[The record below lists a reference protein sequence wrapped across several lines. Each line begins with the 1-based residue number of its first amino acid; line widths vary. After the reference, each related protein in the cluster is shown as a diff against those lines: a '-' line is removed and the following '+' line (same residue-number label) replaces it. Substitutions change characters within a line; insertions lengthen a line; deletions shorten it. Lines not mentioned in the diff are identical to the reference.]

1 MKYNRILTIFLFA
14 LCTGLLCL
22 ALSSGPGT
30 AKTSQQQYN
39 PVARDSGR
47 DAQPKQDSDFRTKAV
62 SQLTLKEK
70 THWSSPV
77 PVSGQNDLKRDGVG
91 GVVINEHLQSDL
103 TPDSAVL
110 ANLPSEP
117 ALFPPIANDFQTD
130 RARST
135 FRFVDFESLEP
146 IRPLSLLIDGY
157 EIGLAVGS
165 DGAIEVEL
173 SVGEHVVEV
182 FADGY
187 VPMRARHG
195 AVFPRSAPNV
205 FNLVREE
212 KPSTHVLEHKSTDTY
227 NVSGW
232 VRAYEN
238 LRPLQG
244 AHVLFQ
250 SSTFTIEALTN
261 DNGEFNFTV
270 PPNAFETDWEIQAEA
285 PDRRSS
291 KLAGRGQADL
301 PTKIKQ
307 AFLLQR
313 ESDTSETFQ
322 EVHSAIVRLPSE
334 HKTSLNLLAQ
344 AAPNTIRVGM
354 GAPRT
359 TEIGCSGFN
368 EKCSSTFNACSPT
381 NIDIVDTETYVKR
394 VFRGELYGT
403 IIWDQAQLEAF
414 KANAVAI
421 RTYASFNAISSLRGS
436 QYDICNSDSC
446 QCYFSQFSSFG
457 PTSTAASQQTA
468 GQVLLNQSDVIPK
481 SEYGSWNGPCARGI
495 MHCTAEAG
503 YPNVHPIYDYAIDQ
517 NWNLRPSDPSF
528 LGHGR
533 GMSQYGS
540 HFHAANG
547 ELYQQI
553 LSFYYQDYGWRLS
566 TSQSLSL
573 TISAVT
579 PTVTQTLDWGL
590 SATYTITVVDNGGTP
605 VSGSI
610 VNVSD
615 GIRSVSTFTS
625 PTNSSGQ
632 TTYTTTVP
640 SGKADGTYDVVFTAT
655 KSSYISS
662 SSVTRQVQVRH
673 NVCSIP
679 AAITSIDGILNW
691 AVNAND
697 CTATPTASLTSRSV
711 SSTNVLVNQPLTV
724 STTLSVSNATAD
736 HAGISISFPSL
747 TNSGVTGTSPN
758 ESYNSTQGTV
768 STASYSSITGGSTLQ
783 YWGAGETLPN
793 CNPNTCLAQHLLVE
807 GDWVTVGA
815 GNTRTLTLTVTPKV
829 VGTFKVRIRGWATAP
844 GYQNPSRDPSSGGSV
859 DQQSF
864 PVYEITVNVSATPT
878 DSSVQFSSA
887 TYSVNED
894 GGSKT
899 ITVTRTG
906 GTNAFS
912 VNYRTSNGTATAGA
926 DYTGLNG
933 VLDFATN
940 ETSKTFTVPII
951 NDTLVEGDET
961 LNLTLSNPSGGVTL
975 GSPSTAVL
983 TIVDNDTACTYS
995 ISESE
1000 HTVSPDDTAVKFF
1013 MDAPSGCAWTAVS
1026 DSPSWLTTSSSG
1038 SGDGTIN
1045 YNTALN
1051 PSSNPRVGH
1060 ITVGGQVHTVTQIGV
1075 GGAGNVR
1082 FSSATYTSTEGGGAA
1097 TITVTRTGG
1106 TGTGS
1111 VQYSTSNGT
1120 ATAGTD
1126 YVSASGTLLFVGN
1139 ETSKSFNVTI
1149 LDDTTFEG
1157 DESFTLSLKNNSS
1170 SFTLGSPSTAILT
1183 IIENDIS
1190 PDSTG
1195 PGLSINSHSNGDT
1208 VSNSSI
1214 SLSGTASDSGRG
1226 NNGISS
1232 VTVNGV
1238 EASGGTASGS
1248 GTANWSRS
1256 LTLNQGTNNI
1266 TVVARDNSSNQNSTT
1281 QSITLYYQPIQTYTI
1296 AVSASPSAGGTVGGD
1311 GTFAASS
1318 SRTVTASANNGYSF
1332 VNWTENGSVVSSSAS
1347 YTFTLNINR
1356 TLVANFSIVSSS
1368 NASYD
1373 STLKAPK
1380 CLGPGSVCDSG
1391 TLLNGR
1397 GNITG
1402 GAEPNQPNTIY
1413 NSCAD
1418 NMVGSYHSD
1427 ESIDRIRIST
1437 LDGSSFALGKTVK
1450 IEVTVWAFSETGDFL
1465 DLFYTDDATN
1475 PNWAYI
1481 TTLTP
1486 STTGAQVLS
1495 TTFTLP
1501 SGGSLQA
1508 VRANF
1513 LYQGAL
1519 TPCSGGIGI
1528 FEDHDDLVFAVGSG
1542 ATQSLQ
1548 LLLEE
1553 SGPSSSQAAALDSM
1567 LFLRDPFP
1575 VVNVA
1580 NLLNLGLD
1588 RNTRVII
1595 YATNL
1600 QLMQD
1605 ETSSSVV
1612 VNLID
1617 SSGLS
1622 YDVAAEDVRPVPNF
1636 NFTQVTFRLP
1646 NNLTVGTCTIKL
1658 KAHGQ
1663 VSNAGTIR
1671 IRN

>member
-1 MKYNRILTIFLFA
+1 MKHYRILTILLFA

-22 ALSSGPGT
+22 ALSSGLST
-30 AKTSQQQYN
+30 AKTFQRQYN
-39 PVARDSGR
+39 PVAGDSGR

-62 SQLTLKEK
+62 SHLTLKEE
-70 THWSSPV
+70 THLSSPV
-77 PVSGQNDLKRDGVG
+77 PVGGQNDLKRDGVG
-91 GVVINEHLQSDL
+91 GVVIDEHLQSDL

-157 EIGLAVGS
+157 EIGSAVGS

-359 TEIGCSGFN
+359 TAIGCSGFN

-394 VFRGELYGT
+394 VFRGELFST

-421 RTYASFNAISSLRGS
+421 RTYASFDAISSKRGS

-481 SEYGSWNGPCARGI
+481 SEYGSWNGTCARGI

-517 NWNLRPSDPSF
+517 NWNLRPSDPSL

-579 PTVTQTLDWGL
+579 PTVTQTLDWGQ

-605 VSGSI
+605 VSGST
-610 VNVSD
+610 VKVSD
-615 GIRSVSTFTS
+615 GIQSFSTFTS

-632 TTYTTTVP
+632 TLYTTTVP

-673 NVCSIP
+673 NVCSVP
-679 AAITSIDGILNW
+679 AAITSIGGILNG

-697 CTATPTASLTSRSV
+697 CTPTPTASLTSRSV

-758 ESYNSTQGTV
+758 KSYNSTQGTV
-768 STASYSSITGGSTLQ
+768 STASSSSITSGSTLQ
-783 YWGAGETLPN
+783 YWGAGESLPN
-793 CNPNTCLAQHLLVE
+793 CNPNPCLAQHLLVE

-844 GYQNPSRDPSSGGSV
+844 GYQNPSRDPSSGSA

-878 DSSVQFSSA
+878 DSTGPSLSINSHSNGDTVSNSTITLSGTASDSGRGDNGISSVTVNGVGASGGTASGSGTANWSRSLTLSQGANNITVVARDNSSNQNSTTQSITLYYQPTQTYTIAVSASPSAGGTVGGGGTFAAGSSRTVTATANAGYSFTNWTESGSVVSSSASYNFTLNSNRNLVANFTTSSVQFSSA

-906 GTNAFS
+906 STNAFV
-912 VNYRTSNGTATAGA
+912 VNYATSNGTATDGA
-926 DYTGLNG
+926 DYTGLNE
-933 VLDFATN
+933 VLSFATN

-961 LNLTLSNPSGGVTL
+961 INLKLSNPSGGVTL

-983 TIVDNDTACTYS
+983 TIVDNDSGCNYS

-1000 HTVSPDDTAVKFF
+1000 HTVSPDNTAVKFF

-1045 YNTALN
+1045 YNTAVN

-1082 FSSATYTSTEGGGAA
+1082 FSSATYTANEGGGEA

-1106 TGTGS
+1106 TGTGI

-1120 ATAGTD
+1120 ATAGAD
-1126 YVSASGTLLFVGN
+1126 YVSASGILLFVGD
-1139 ETSKSFNVTI
+1139 ETSKTFNVTI
-1149 LDDTTFEG
+1149 LDDNTFEG
-1157 DESFTLSLKNNSS
+1157 DESFTLSLNNNSS
-1170 SFTLGSPSTAILT
+1170 SFTLGSPSTATLT
-1183 IIENDIS
+1183 IIEN
-1190 PDSTG
+1190 
-1195 PGLSINSHSNGDT
+1195 
-1208 VSNSSI
+1208 
-1214 SLSGTASDSGRG
+1214 
-1226 NNGISS
+1226 
-1232 VTVNGV
+1232 
-1238 EASGGTASGS
+1238 E
-1248 GTANWSRS
+1248 
-1256 LTLNQGTNNI
+1256 
-1266 TVVARDNSSNQNSTT
+1266 
-1281 QSITLYYQPIQTYTI
+1281 
-1296 AVSASPSAGGTVGGD
+1296 
-1311 GTFAASS
+1311 
-1318 SRTVTASANNGYSF
+1318 
-1332 VNWTENGSVVSSSAS
+1332 
-1347 YTFTLNINR
+1347 
-1356 TLVANFSIVSSS
+1356 
-1368 NASYD
+1368 
-1373 STLKAPK
+1373 
-1380 CLGPGSVCDSG
+1380 
-1391 TLLNGR
+1391 
-1397 GNITG
+1397 
-1402 GAEPNQPNTIY
+1402 
-1413 NSCAD
+1413 
-1418 NMVGSYHSD
+1418 
-1427 ESIDRIRIST
+1427 
-1437 LDGSSFALGKTVK
+1437 
-1450 IEVTVWAFSETGDFL
+1450 
-1465 DLFYTDDATN
+1465 
-1475 PNWAYI
+1475 
-1481 TTLTP
+1481 TP
-1486 STTGAQVLS
+1486 S
-1495 TTFTLP
+1495 
-1501 SGGSLQA
+1501 
-1508 VRANF
+1508 
-1513 LYQGAL
+1513 
-1519 TPCSGGIGI
+1519 I
-1528 FEDHDDLVFAVGSG
+1528 
-1542 ATQSLQ
+1542 Q

-1553 SGPSSSQAAALDSM
+1553 SGPSSSQAAAVDSM
-1567 LFLRDPFP
+1567 LFFRDPFP
-1575 VVNVA
+1575 VVNGA
-1580 NLLNLGLD
+1580 DLLNLGLD

-1595 YATNL
+1595 FATNL
-1600 QLMQD
+1600 QLAQG

-1622 YDVAAEDVRPVPNF
+1622 YDIAAEDVRPVPNF
-1636 NFTQVTFRLP
+1636 NFTQVIFRLP
-1646 NNLTVGTCTIKL
+1646 NNLPVGTCTLKV

-1663 VSNAGTIR
+1663 ISNTGTIR
-1671 IRN
+1671 IRI